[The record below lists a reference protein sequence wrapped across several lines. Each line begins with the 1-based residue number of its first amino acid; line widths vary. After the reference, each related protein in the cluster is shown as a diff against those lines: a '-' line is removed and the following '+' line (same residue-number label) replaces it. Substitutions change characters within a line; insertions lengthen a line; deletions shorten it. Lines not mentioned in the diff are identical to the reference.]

1 MTEVLGVLAQTDF
14 LFWHHF
20 HNSFSGLAERNQLIR
35 VKHLIDDIMRAVIS
49 IKLGNFEDEENE
61 LGGNDESEKLKRRD
75 LQEKSSWGFMRSNS
89 IQASTVHTRFGDQNL
104 CSGFWHAEFCKGVL
118 RSNSIQ
124 ANMVCRPMPRI
135 LAP

>member
-1 MTEVLGVLAQTDF
+1 M
-14 LFWHHF
+14 
-20 HNSFSGLAERNQLIR
+20 IR

-104 CSGFWHAEFCKGVL
+104 VL
-118 RSNSIQ
+118 
-124 ANMVCRPMPRI
+124 RI
-135 LAP
+135 LAR